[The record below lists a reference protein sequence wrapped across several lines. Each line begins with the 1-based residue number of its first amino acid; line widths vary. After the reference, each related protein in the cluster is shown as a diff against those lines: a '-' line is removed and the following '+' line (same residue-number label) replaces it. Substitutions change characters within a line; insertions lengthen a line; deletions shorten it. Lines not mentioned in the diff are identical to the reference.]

1 MTGSTGERVNLCSIA
16 AEAFNRFAHCR
27 QINNGRYAGKVL
39 HQHSCRAVGNFTVS
53 MGIFQPS
60 RQRVDILF
68 GNRFTILPT
77 QQVFEQNFE

>member
-1 MTGSTGERVNLCSIA
+1 MTRSTGESGLT
-16 AEAFNRFAHCR
+16 FAVSPPRRLTACR